1 MDIMSMLGLKKKDIF
16 SLAIDEALALL
27 ELEEYDNA
35 IGVLKEKALARDPGH
50 RRVLLHLGIC
60 HMLKGEI
67 DLAEEILHPI
77 ARQARLDSE
86 SAAAQIALDKIASDR
101 KKMSRRM

>member
-1 MDIMSMLGLKKKDIF
+1 MSMFGLRKKDVF

-35 IGVLKEKALARDPGH
+35 IRILREKALARDPGH

-60 HMLKGEI
+60 HMLKGETER
-67 DLAEEILHPI
+67 AEEILLPVS
-77 ARQARLDSE
+77 RQARMDSE
-86 SAAAQIALDKIASDR
+86 SAAAQIALDKIAADR
-101 KKMSRRM
+101 KKERGGL